1 MKQVFRTKVFE
12 TNSSS
17 MHSFSID
24 KREEVKD
31 IPKIVRVRGG
41 YIFSWG
47 YEVYNDPENK
57 VAYLL
62 GVGSNHIDEVK
73 EYLREVFEKVGS
85 ILEIKEE
92 NLSINIDH
100 ESTDMPLE
108 IFNEI
113 KDDID
118 LGIKFIFGM
127 YSKLIIDNDNH

>member
-1 MKQVFRTKVFE
+1 MKQVFRTKIFE

-24 KREEVKD
+24 KREEIRY
-31 IPKIVRVRGG
+31 IPETVRIRRD
-41 YIFSWG
+41 YTFSWG

-62 GVGSNHIDEVK
+62 GIGSNHIDEVK
-73 EYLREVFEKVGS
+73 EYLIEVFEKVGS
-85 ILEIKEE
+85 TLEIKEK

-113 KDDID
+113 RDDID
-118 LGIKFIFGM
+118 LGIKFIFGR